1 MTIPSYTVLQNN
13 ENENIVLF
21 SEVNPSRQGLML
33 RNGTMYVRLMKRA
46 ASNMNV
52 AFDEYQ
58 GTHMLS
64 QRSQQE
70 HMQSVLNSIDTIF

>member
-13 ENENIVLF
+13 KNENIVLF
-21 SEVNPSRQGLML
+21 SDVNPSRQGLML

-46 ASNMNV
+46 ASIMNV
-52 AFDEYQ
+52 ALDEYQ
-58 GTHMLS
+58 GTHMVS
-64 QRSQQE
+64 QRPLQE